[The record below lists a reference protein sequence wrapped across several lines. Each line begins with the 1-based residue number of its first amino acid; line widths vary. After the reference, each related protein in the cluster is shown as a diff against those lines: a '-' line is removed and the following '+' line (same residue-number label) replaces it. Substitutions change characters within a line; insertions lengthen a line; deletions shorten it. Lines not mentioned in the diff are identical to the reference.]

1 MDARKF
7 GRLNFSPR
15 TWRLFPNFVTPLQLR
30 SNSKFSKL
38 SPFLLSNNPL
48 ETRSS
53 HPLCCNSTSLNFQ
66 FYFLRIR
73 EQALDSFDR
82 VEGREKRVEWKSYRR
97 VGNISKIRA
106 CCNESFF
113 SLRYSRRSLSLSLRS
128 FFFFPSSLFP
138 FRSLMGTFCAL
149 TLVPGPSRT
158 IELCIKGH

>member
-73 EQALDSFDR
+73 EQALSILSIESK
-82 VEGREKRVEWKSYRR
+82 EGRKGLNGKVIGASEIFRKYERVATR
-97 VGNISKIRA
+97 V
-106 CCNESFF
+106 F
-113 SLRYSRRSLSLSLRS
+113 SLSVIRGVLSLSLFVP
-128 FFFFPSSLFP
+128 FFFFPLLFFLFAP
-138 FRSLMGTFCAL
+138 
-149 TLVPGPSRT
+149 
-158 IELCIKGH
+158 